1 MIHPT
6 AIVEDG
12 VVLGENCNIR
22 EGVILRRGVAL
33 GARVT
38 VHPYAVIGGEPQDL
52 KFDASIESG
61 VSIGDDTTIREHVT
75 INRATR
81 PGGRTVIG
89 AHCFLMAGAHVAHDC
104 VLGDHVI
111 LANSTLLAGH
121 IHVGGHTFVGG
132 GAGLHQFG
140 RVGEGAMIA
149 GGARIALDIPP
160 CVMVAERNEVIGLN
174 LVGLRRRGVSA
185 DAIREMK
192 DAFRAVYYTQGNIRE
207 VAQALLADARS
218 PEVRRFLEFF
228 TQGKRGIARPT
239 REMIEAT
246 AEL

>member
-22 EGVILRRGVAL
+22 EGVILRRGVVL

-52 KFDASIESG
+52 KFDPSVKSG
-61 VSIGDDTTIREHVT
+61 VRIGDDTTVREHVT
-75 INRATR
+75 INSATR
-81 PGGRTVIG
+81 EGGHTVIG
-89 AHCFLMAGAHVAHDC
+89 SHCLIMADAHVAHDC
-104 VLGDHVI
+104 VIGNHVI
-111 LANSTLLAGH
+111 LANSVLLAGH
-121 IHVGGHTFVGG
+121 IHVEDHVFIGG

-140 RVGEGAMIA
+140 RVGEGAMVA

-174 LVGLRRRGVSA
+174 LVGLRRRGVA
-185 DAIREMK
+185 AEVVREMK

-207 VAQALLADARS
+207 VALALLGDARS
-218 PEVRRFLEFF
+218 REARSFLEFF
-228 TQGKRGIARPT
+228 TQGKRGIARPS